1 MCLQSSIVC
10 LELKALHLS
19 ENVRLKALK
28 DDPRV
33 EPTALEYTDFLLR
46 VGEGRQEQDED
57 SNIDL
62 PNSITVVQSSV
73 ELIDSIFPNLFA
85 KYSNTEWLTSRAIF
99 ATTN

>member
-1 MCLQSSIVC
+1 M
-10 LELKALHLS
+10 
-19 ENVRLKALK
+19 RLKALK

-33 EPTALEYTDFLLR
+33 EPTALEYPEFLLS

-73 ELIDSIFPNLFA
+73 QLIDSIFPNLFT
-85 KYSNTEWLTSRAIF
+85 KYSDIE
-99 ATTN
+99 